1 MTGTD
6 LTNLSNLINTPSMDF
21 SQNGASYKPL
31 RNRNTDEDASDFT
44 MVMTAKISTSV
55 QEISAKQ
62 NGDNN
67 ISVTASSRTVRAEV
81 FSISSR
87 NRNTSIQNQNPNSQG
102 VSAAANKTAGNE
114 NTVSL
119 SKEDLE
125 KAGKAL
131 DDFKTGV
138 NDVLKNELGVTDED
152 IKDAMETLGLSY
164 LDLTDVNK
172 LSQLIM
178 QLLGNDFSA
187 ADLLSLQNFGDIKN
201 QINDLAQ
208 DLFDTT
214 GMTGQQL
221 MQIDDFLTKGEGSI
235 DISDM
240 TPADGSELTD
250 LDLSNQQT
258 PADGSELTNLDLS
271 KQQTP
276 ENLVTD
282 VNTAKTEE
290 AAAAEPAADP
300 LVNTVTVQTDD
311 TTDTQAVNTAEN
323 VPAAATDDVTEI
335 TAVPVDDAV
344 TDEATEVTDDT
355 TSEEIP
361 AEETAAPAEEQT
373 TDDRTND
380 LSDMSDET
388 FETVKNTGSDTT
400 IKTNPG
406 QNAQNQANSNTNS
419 NNQHNTA
426 FYANQPTQPV
436 VNEMRAETDV
446 RPASYTT
453 PVNIDTQDIMRQMAT
468 GVRTAI
474 TERISTME
482 MQLNPENMGK
492 MTVRVSSEEG
502 QVTAHINLEN
512 ENVRTAMETQMG
524 ILKQN
529 LEAQG
534 IKVNE
539 VTVTADAHE
548 FERNLEEGQEASMTD
563 TGAGSDSAFRGEEEE
578 QRRNGRIG
586 NIDMRTLDDSG
597 LSNLTED
604 ERLAAQI
611 MKEQGNT
618 ISINA

>member
-6 LTNLSNLINTPSMDF
+6 FTNLINTPSMDF
-21 SQNGASYKPL
+21 SQSSASYKPL
-31 RNRNTDEDASDFT
+31 HSKNTDEAASDFT

-62 NGDNN
+62 SGDGN

-87 NRNTSIQNQNPNSQG
+87 SQNTSIQSQTPNSQG
-102 VSAAANKTAGNE
+102 IS
-114 NTVSL
+114 NTVSKTSGNDGAPAL
-119 SKEDLE
+119 SKDDLNRIS
-125 KAGKAL
+125 KAL
-131 DDFKTGV
+131 DDFETGV
-138 NDVLKNELGVTDED
+138 NDVLKQELGVTDED
-152 IKDAMETLGLSY
+152 IKDAMETLGISY

-172 LSQLIM
+172 LSQLVM

-208 DLFDTT
+208 TLFDTT
-214 GMTGQQL
+214 GMTGRQL
-221 MQIDDFLTKGEGSI
+221 QEIDDFLTNGKGTI

-240 TPADGSELTD
+240 TPADGT
-250 LDLSNQQT
+250 
-258 PADGSELTNLDLS
+258 ELTNLDLS
-271 KQQTP
+271 NQQTP

-282 VNTAKTEE
+282 VNAAKADNTE
-290 AAAAEPAADP
+290 ANTAADT
-300 LVNTVTVQTDD
+300 LANTVTVQTSE
-311 TTDTQAVNTAEN
+311 TSDTQTAVNDQQA
-323 VPAAATDDVTEI
+323 AAATDEVTEI
-335 TAVPVDDAV
+335 TKAHVDDTAKDV
-344 TDEATEVTDDT
+344 TTTITDDT
-355 TSEEIP
+355 TAEEAP

-373 TDDRTND
+373 TDDKTND
-380 LSDMSDET
+380 LADMSDKT
-388 FETVKNTGSDTT
+388 FDSVKNTGTEAT
-400 IKTNPG
+400 AKTNPG
-406 QNAQNQANSNTNS
+406 QNAQNQPNSNTNS
-419 NNQHNTA
+419 NAQHNTA
-426 FYANQPTQPV
+426 FTANQPTQPV
-436 VNEMRAETDV
+436 VNEMRSEADV

-453 PVNIDTQDIMRQMAT
+453 PVNIDTQDIMRQMVS
-468 GVRTAI
+468 GVRTAV
-474 TERISTME
+474 TERITTME

-512 ENVRTAMETQMG
+512 ENVRTAMENQMG
-524 ILKQN
+524 ILKAN

-563 TGAGSDSAFRGEEEE
+563 TGAGNSGAFQEEEE
-578 QRRNGRIG
+578 GRRRDGHLG
-586 NIDMRTLDDSG
+586 NIDMRTLDDGG
-597 LSNLTED
+597 LANLTED

-611 MKEQGNT
+611 MREQGNT

>member
-6 LTNLSNLINTPSMDF
+6 FTNLINTPSMDF
-21 SQNGASYKPL
+21 SQSSASYKPL
-31 RNRNTDEDASDFT
+31 HSKNTDEAASDFT

-62 NGDNN
+62 SGDGN

-87 NRNTSIQNQNPNSQG
+87 SQNTSIQSQTPNSQG
-102 VSAAANKTAGNE
+102 IS
-114 NTVSL
+114 NTVSKTSGNDGAPAL
-119 SKEDLE
+119 SKDDLNRIS
-125 KAGKAL
+125 KAL
-131 DDFKTGV
+131 DDFETGV
-138 NDVLKNELGVTDED
+138 NDVLKQELGVTDED
-152 IKDAMETLGLSY
+152 IKDAMETLGISY

-172 LSQLIM
+172 LSQLVM

-208 DLFDTT
+208 TLFDTT
-214 GMTGQQL
+214 GMTGRQL
-221 MQIDDFLTKGEGSI
+221 QEIDDFLTNGKGTI

-240 TPADGSELTD
+240 TPADGT
-250 LDLSNQQT
+250 
-258 PADGSELTNLDLS
+258 ELTNLDLS
-271 KQQTP
+271 NQQTP

-282 VNTAKTEE
+282 VNAAKADNTE
-290 AAAAEPAADP
+290 ANTAADT
-300 LVNTVTVQTDD
+300 LANTVTVQTSE
-311 TTDTQAVNTAEN
+311 TSDTQTAVNDQQA
-323 VPAAATDDVTEI
+323 AAATDEVTEI
-335 TAVPVDDAV
+335 TKAHVDDTAK
-344 TDEATEVTDDT
+344 DATTTITDDT
-355 TSEEIP
+355 TAEEAP

-373 TDDRTND
+373 TDDKTND
-380 LSDMSDET
+380 LADMSDET
-388 FETVKNTGSDTT
+388 FDSVKNTGTEAT
-400 IKTNPG
+400 AKTNPG
-406 QNAQNQANSNTNS
+406 QNAQNQPNSNTNS
-419 NNQHNTA
+419 NAQHNTA
-426 FYANQPTQPV
+426 FTANQPTQPV
-436 VNEMRAETDV
+436 VNEMRSEADA

-453 PVNIDTQDIMRQMAT
+453 PVNIDTQDIMRQMVS
-468 GVRTAI
+468 GVRTAV
-474 TERISTME
+474 TERITTME

-512 ENVRTAMETQMG
+512 ENVRTAMENQMG
-524 ILKQN
+524 ILKAN

-563 TGAGSDSAFRGEEEE
+563 TGAGNSGAFQEEEE
-578 QRRNGRIG
+578 GRRRDGHLG
-586 NIDMRTLDDSG
+586 NIDMRTLDDGG
-597 LSNLTED
+597 LANLTED

-611 MKEQGNT
+611 MREQGNT

>member
-361 AEETAAPAEEQT
+361 AEETAAPAEEQK

-563 TGAGSDSAFRGEEEE
+563 TGAGNSGGFQEEEE
-578 QRRNGRIG
+578 GRRRGGHLG
-586 NIDMRTLDDSG
+586 NIDMRNLDDGS
-597 LSNLTED
+597 LANLTED

-611 MKEQGNT
+611 MREQGNT

>member
-6 LTNLSNLINTPSMDF
+6 FTNLINTPSMDF
-21 SQNGASYKPL
+21 SQSSASYKPL
-31 RNRNTDEDASDFT
+31 HSKNTDEAASDFT

-62 NGDNN
+62 SGDGN

-87 NRNTSIQNQNPNSQG
+87 SQNTSIQSQTPNSQG
-102 VSAAANKTAGNE
+102 IS
-114 NTVSL
+114 NTVSKTSGNDGAPAL
-119 SKEDLE
+119 SKDDLNRIS
-125 KAGKAL
+125 KAL
-131 DDFKTGV
+131 DDFETGV
-138 NDVLKNELGVTDED
+138 NDVLKQELGVTDED
-152 IKDAMETLGLSY
+152 IKDAMETLGISY

-172 LSQLIM
+172 LSQLVM

-208 DLFDTT
+208 TLFDTT
-214 GMTGQQL
+214 GMTGRQL
-221 MQIDDFLTKGEGSI
+221 QEIDDFLANGKGTI

-240 TPADGSELTD
+240 TPADGT
-250 LDLSNQQT
+250 
-258 PADGSELTNLDLS
+258 ELTNLDLS
-271 KQQTP
+271 NQQTP

-282 VNTAKTEE
+282 VNAAKADNTE
-290 AAAAEPAADP
+290 ANTAADT
-300 LVNTVTVQTDD
+300 LANTVTVQTSE
-311 TTDTQAVNTAEN
+311 TSDTQTAVNDQQA
-323 VPAAATDDVTEI
+323 AAATDEVTEI
-335 TAVPVDDAV
+335 TKAHVDDTVKDV
-344 TDEATEVTDDT
+344 TTTITDDT
-355 TSEEIP
+355 TAEEAP

-373 TDDRTND
+373 TDDKTND
-380 LSDMSDET
+380 LADMSDET
-388 FETVKNTGSDTT
+388 FDSVKNTGTEAT
-400 IKTNPG
+400 AKTNPG
-406 QNAQNQANSNTNS
+406 QNAQNQPNSNTNS
-419 NNQHNTA
+419 NAQHNTA
-426 FYANQPTQPV
+426 FTANQPTQPV
-436 VNEMRAETDV
+436 VNEMRSEADV

-453 PVNIDTQDIMRQMAT
+453 PVNIDTQDIMRQMVS
-468 GVRTAI
+468 GVRTAV
-474 TERISTME
+474 TERITTME

-512 ENVRTAMETQMG
+512 ENVRTAMENQMG
-524 ILKQN
+524 ILKAN

-563 TGAGSDSAFRGEEEE
+563 TGAGNSGAFQEEEE
-578 QRRNGRIG
+578 GRRRDGHLG
-586 NIDMRTLDDSG
+586 NIDMRTLDDGG
-597 LSNLTED
+597 LANLTED

-611 MKEQGNT
+611 MREQGNT

>member
-6 LTNLSNLINTPSMDF
+6 LTNLINTPSMDF
-21 SQNGASYKPL
+21 SQSSASYKPL
-31 RNRNTDEDASDFT
+31 HSKNTDEAASDFT

-62 NGDNN
+62 SGDGN

-87 NRNTSIQNQNPNSQG
+87 SQNTSIQSQTPNSQG
-102 VSAAANKTAGNE
+102 IS
-114 NTVSL
+114 NTVSKTSGNDGAPAL
-119 SKEDLE
+119 SKDDLNRIS
-125 KAGKAL
+125 KAL
-131 DDFKTGV
+131 DDFETGV
-138 NDVLKNELGVTDED
+138 NDVLKQELGVTDED
-152 IKDAMETLGLSY
+152 IKDAMETLGISY

-172 LSQLIM
+172 LSQLVM

-208 DLFDTT
+208 TLFDTT
-214 GMTGQQL
+214 GMTGRQL
-221 MQIDDFLTKGEGSI
+221 QEIDDFLTNGKGTI

-240 TPADGSELTD
+240 TPADGT
-250 LDLSNQQT
+250 
-258 PADGSELTNLDLS
+258 ELTNLDLS
-271 KQQTP
+271 NQQTP

-282 VNTAKTEE
+282 VNAAKADNTE
-290 AAAAEPAADP
+290 ANTAADT
-300 LVNTVTVQTDD
+300 LANTVTVQTSE
-311 TTDTQAVNTAEN
+311 TSDTQTAVNDQQA
-323 VPAAATDDVTEI
+323 AAATDKVTEI
-335 TAVPVDDAV
+335 TKAHVDDTAK
-344 TDEATEVTDDT
+344 DATTTITDDT
-355 TSEEIP
+355 TAEEAP

-373 TDDRTND
+373 TDDKTND
-380 LSDMSDET
+380 LADMSDET
-388 FETVKNTGSDTT
+388 FDSVKNTGTEAT
-400 IKTNPG
+400 AKTNPG
-406 QNAQNQANSNTNS
+406 QNAQNQPNSNTNS
-419 NNQHNTA
+419 NAQHNTA
-426 FYANQPTQPV
+426 FTANQPTQPV
-436 VNEMRAETDV
+436 VNEMRSEADV

-453 PVNIDTQDIMRQMAT
+453 PVNIDTQDIMRQMVS
-468 GVRTAI
+468 GVRTAV
-474 TERISTME
+474 TERITTME

-512 ENVRTAMETQMG
+512 ENVRTAMENQMG
-524 ILKQN
+524 ILKAN

-563 TGAGSDSAFRGEEEE
+563 TGAGNSGAFQEEEE
-578 QRRNGRIG
+578 GRRRGGHLG
-586 NIDMRTLDDSG
+586 NIDMRNLDDGS
-597 LSNLTED
+597 LANLTED

-611 MKEQGNT
+611 MREQGNT

>member
-6 LTNLSNLINTPSMDF
+6 FTNLINTPSMDF
-21 SQNGASYKPL
+21 SQSSASYKPL
-31 RNRNTDEDASDFT
+31 HSKNTDEAASDFT

-62 NGDNN
+62 SGDGN

-87 NRNTSIQNQNPNSQG
+87 SQNTSIQSQTPNSQG
-102 VSAAANKTAGNE
+102 IS
-114 NTVSL
+114 NTVSKTSGNDGAPAL
-119 SKEDLE
+119 SKDDLNRIS
-125 KAGKAL
+125 KAL
-131 DDFKTGV
+131 DDFETGV
-138 NDVLKNELGVTDED
+138 NDVLKQELGVTDED
-152 IKDAMETLGLSY
+152 IKDAMETLGISY

-172 LSQLIM
+172 LSQLVM

-208 DLFDTT
+208 TLFDTT
-214 GMTGQQL
+214 GMTGRQL
-221 MQIDDFLTKGEGSI
+221 QEIDDFLTNGKGTI

-240 TPADGSELTD
+240 TPADGT
-250 LDLSNQQT
+250 
-258 PADGSELTNLDLS
+258 ELTNLDLS
-271 KQQTP
+271 NQQTP

-282 VNTAKTEE
+282 VNAAKADNTE
-290 AAAAEPAADP
+290 ANTAADT
-300 LVNTVTVQTDD
+300 LANTVTVQTSE
-311 TTDTQAVNTAEN
+311 TSDTQTAVNDQQA
-323 VPAAATDDVTEI
+323 AAATDEVTEI
-335 TAVPVDDAV
+335 TKAHVDDTVKDV
-344 TDEATEVTDDT
+344 TTTITDDT
-355 TSEEIP
+355 TAEEAP

-373 TDDRTND
+373 TDDKTND
-380 LSDMSDET
+380 LADMSDET
-388 FETVKNTGSDTT
+388 FDSVKNTGTEAT
-400 IKTNPG
+400 AKTNPG
-406 QNAQNQANSNTNS
+406 QNAQNQPNSNTNS
-419 NNQHNTA
+419 NAQHNTA
-426 FYANQPTQPV
+426 FTANQPTQPV
-436 VNEMRAETDV
+436 VNEMRSEADV

-453 PVNIDTQDIMRQMAT
+453 PVNIDTQDIMRQMVS
-468 GVRTAI
+468 GVRTAV
-474 TERISTME
+474 TERITTME

-512 ENVRTAMETQMG
+512 ENVRTAMENQMG
-524 ILKQN
+524 ILKAN

-563 TGAGSDSAFRGEEEE
+563 TGAGNSGAFQEEEE
-578 QRRNGRIG
+578 GRRRGGHLG
-586 NIDMRTLDDSG
+586 NIDMRTLDDGG
-597 LSNLTED
+597 LANLTED

-611 MKEQGNT
+611 MREQGNT

>member
-6 LTNLSNLINTPSMDF
+6 FTNLINTPSMDF
-21 SQNGASYKPL
+21 SQSSASYKPL
-31 RNRNTDEDASDFT
+31 HSKNTDEAASDFT

-62 NGDNN
+62 SGDGN

-87 NRNTSIQNQNPNSQG
+87 SQNTSIQSQTPNSQG
-102 VSAAANKTAGNE
+102 IS
-114 NTVSL
+114 NTVSKTSGNDGAPAL
-119 SKEDLE
+119 SKDDLNRIS
-125 KAGKAL
+125 KAL
-131 DDFKTGV
+131 DDFETGV
-138 NDVLKNELGVTDED
+138 NDVLKQELGVTDED
-152 IKDAMETLGLSY
+152 IKDAMETLGISY

-172 LSQLIM
+172 LSQLVM

-208 DLFDTT
+208 TLFDTT
-214 GMTGQQL
+214 GMTGRQL
-221 MQIDDFLTKGEGSI
+221 QEIDDFLTNGKGTI

-240 TPADGSELTD
+240 TPADGT
-250 LDLSNQQT
+250 
-258 PADGSELTNLDLS
+258 ELTNLDLS
-271 KQQTP
+271 NQQTP

-282 VNTAKTEE
+282 VNAAKADNTE
-290 AAAAEPAADP
+290 ANTAADT
-300 LVNTVTVQTDD
+300 LANTVTVQTSE
-311 TTDTQAVNTAEN
+311 TSDTQTAVNDQQA
-323 VPAAATDDVTEI
+323 AAATDKVTEI
-335 TAVPVDDAV
+335 TKAHVDDTVKDV
-344 TDEATEVTDDT
+344 TTTITDDT
-355 TSEEIP
+355 TAEEAP

-373 TDDRTND
+373 TDDKTND
-380 LSDMSDET
+380 LADMSDET
-388 FETVKNTGSDTT
+388 FDSVKNTGTEAT
-400 IKTNPG
+400 AKTNPG
-406 QNAQNQANSNTNS
+406 QNAQNQPNSNTNS
-419 NNQHNTA
+419 NAQHNTA
-426 FYANQPTQPV
+426 FTANQPTQPV
-436 VNEMRAETDV
+436 VNEMRSEADV

-453 PVNIDTQDIMRQMAT
+453 PVNIDTQDIMRQMVS
-468 GVRTAI
+468 GVRTAV
-474 TERISTME
+474 TERITTME

-512 ENVRTAMETQMG
+512 ENVRTAMENQMG
-524 ILKQN
+524 ILKAN

-563 TGAGSDSAFRGEEEE
+563 TGAGNSGAFQEEEE
-578 QRRNGRIG
+578 GRRRGGHLG
-586 NIDMRTLDDSG
+586 NIDMRTLDDGG
-597 LSNLTED
+597 LANLTED

-611 MKEQGNT
+611 MREQGNT

>member
-6 LTNLSNLINTPSMDF
+6 FTNLINTPSMDF
-21 SQNGASYKPL
+21 SQSSASYKPL
-31 RNRNTDEDASDFT
+31 HSKNTDEAASDFT

-62 NGDNN
+62 SGDGN

-87 NRNTSIQNQNPNSQG
+87 SQNTSIQSQTPNSQG
-102 VSAAANKTAGNE
+102 IS
-114 NTVSL
+114 NTVSKTSGNDGAPAL
-119 SKEDLE
+119 SKDDLNRIS
-125 KAGKAL
+125 KAL
-131 DDFKTGV
+131 DDFETGV
-138 NDVLKNELGVTDED
+138 NDVLKQELGVTDED
-152 IKDAMETLGLSY
+152 IKDAMETLGISY

-172 LSQLIM
+172 LSQLVM

-208 DLFDTT
+208 TLFDTT
-214 GMTGQQL
+214 GMTGRQL
-221 MQIDDFLTKGEGSI
+221 QEIDDFLTNGKGTI

-240 TPADGSELTD
+240 TPADGT
-250 LDLSNQQT
+250 
-258 PADGSELTNLDLS
+258 ELTNLDLS
-271 KQQTP
+271 NQQTP

-282 VNTAKTEE
+282 VNAAKADNTE
-290 AAAAEPAADP
+290 ANTAADT
-300 LVNTVTVQTDD
+300 LANTVTVQTSE
-311 TTDTQAVNTAEN
+311 TSDTQTAVNDQQA
-323 VPAAATDDVTEI
+323 AAATDEVTEI
-335 TAVPVDDAV
+335 TKAHVDDTVKDV
-344 TDEATEVTDDT
+344 TTTITDDT
-355 TSEEIP
+355 TAEEAP

-373 TDDRTND
+373 TDDKTND
-380 LSDMSDET
+380 LADMSDET
-388 FETVKNTGSDTT
+388 FDSVKNTGTEAT
-400 IKTNPG
+400 AKTNPG
-406 QNAQNQANSNTNS
+406 QNAQNQPNSNTNS
-419 NNQHNTA
+419 NAQHNTA
-426 FYANQPTQPV
+426 FTANQPTQPV
-436 VNEMRAETDV
+436 VNEMRSEADV

-453 PVNIDTQDIMRQMAT
+453 PVNIDTQDIMRQMVS
-468 GVRTAI
+468 GVRTAV
-474 TERISTME
+474 TERITTME

-512 ENVRTAMETQMG
+512 ENVRTAMENQMG
-524 ILKQN
+524 ILKAN

-563 TGAGSDSAFRGEEEE
+563 TGAGNSGAFQEEEE
-578 QRRNGRIG
+578 GRRRGGHLG
-586 NIDMRTLDDSG
+586 NIDMRNLDDGS
-597 LSNLTED
+597 LANLTED

-611 MKEQGNT
+611 MREQGNT

>member
-1 MTGTD
+1 
-6 LTNLSNLINTPSMDF
+6 MDF
-21 SQNGASYKPL
+21 SQSSASYKPL
-31 RNRNTDEDASDFT
+31 HSKNTDEAASDFT

-62 NGDNN
+62 SGDGN

-87 NRNTSIQNQNPNSQG
+87 SQNTSIQSQTPNSQG
-102 VSAAANKTAGNE
+102 IS
-114 NTVSL
+114 NTVSKTSGNDGAPAL
-119 SKEDLE
+119 SKDDLNRIS
-125 KAGKAL
+125 KAL
-131 DDFKTGV
+131 DDFETGV
-138 NDVLKNELGVTDED
+138 NDVLKQELGVTDED
-152 IKDAMETLGLSY
+152 IKDAMETLGISY

-172 LSQLIM
+172 LSQLVM

-208 DLFDTT
+208 TLFDTT
-214 GMTGQQL
+214 GMTGRQL
-221 MQIDDFLTKGEGSI
+221 QEIDDFLTNGKGTI

-240 TPADGSELTD
+240 TPADGT
-250 LDLSNQQT
+250 
-258 PADGSELTNLDLS
+258 ELTNLDLS
-271 KQQTP
+271 NQQTP

-282 VNTAKTEE
+282 VNAAKADNTE
-290 AAAAEPAADP
+290 ANTAADT
-300 LVNTVTVQTDD
+300 LANTVTVQTSE
-311 TTDTQAVNTAEN
+311 TSDTQTAVNDQQA
-323 VPAAATDDVTEI
+323 AAATDEVTEI
-335 TAVPVDDAV
+335 TKAHVDDTAKDV
-344 TDEATEVTDDT
+344 TTTITDDT
-355 TSEEIP
+355 TAEEAP

-373 TDDRTND
+373 TDDKTND
-380 LSDMSDET
+380 LADMSDET
-388 FETVKNTGSDTT
+388 FDSVKNTGTEAT
-400 IKTNPG
+400 AKTNPG
-406 QNAQNQANSNTNS
+406 QNAQNQPNSNTNS
-419 NNQHNTA
+419 NAQHNTA
-426 FYANQPTQPV
+426 FTANQPTQPV
-436 VNEMRAETDV
+436 VNEMRSEADV

-453 PVNIDTQDIMRQMAT
+453 PVNIDTQDIMRQMVS
-468 GVRTAI
+468 GVRTAV
-474 TERISTME
+474 TERITTME

-512 ENVRTAMETQMG
+512 ENVRTAMENQMG
-524 ILKQN
+524 ILKAN

-563 TGAGSDSAFRGEEEE
+563 TGAGNSGAFQEEEE
-578 QRRNGRIG
+578 GRRRGGHLG
-586 NIDMRTLDDSG
+586 NIDMRTLDDGG
-597 LSNLTED
+597 LANLTED

-611 MKEQGNT
+611 MREQGNT

>member
-6 LTNLSNLINTPSMDF
+6 FTNLINTPSMDF
-21 SQNGASYKPL
+21 SQSSASYKPL
-31 RNRNTDEDASDFT
+31 HSKNTDEAASDFT

-62 NGDNN
+62 SGDGN

-87 NRNTSIQNQNPNSQG
+87 SQNTSIQSQTPNSQG
-102 VSAAANKTAGNE
+102 IS
-114 NTVSL
+114 NTVSKTSGNDGAPAL
-119 SKEDLE
+119 SKDDLNRIS
-125 KAGKAL
+125 KAL
-131 DDFKTGV
+131 DDFETGV
-138 NDVLKNELGVTDED
+138 NDVLKQELGVTDED
-152 IKDAMETLGLSY
+152 IKDAMETLGISY

-172 LSQLIM
+172 LSQLVM

-208 DLFDTT
+208 TLFDTT
-214 GMTGQQL
+214 GMTGRQL
-221 MQIDDFLTKGEGSI
+221 QEIDDFLTNGKGTI

-240 TPADGSELTD
+240 TPADGT
-250 LDLSNQQT
+250 
-258 PADGSELTNLDLS
+258 ELTNLDLS
-271 KQQTP
+271 NQQTP

-282 VNTAKTEE
+282 VNAAKADNTE
-290 AAAAEPAADP
+290 ANTAADT
-300 LVNTVTVQTDD
+300 LANTVTVQTSE
-311 TTDTQAVNTAEN
+311 TSDTQTAVNDQQA
-323 VPAAATDDVTEI
+323 AAATDEVTEI
-335 TAVPVDDAV
+335 TKAHVDDTAK
-344 TDEATEVTDDT
+344 DATTTITDDT
-355 TSEEIP
+355 TAEEAP

-373 TDDRTND
+373 TDDKTND
-380 LSDMSDET
+380 LADMSDET
-388 FETVKNTGSDTT
+388 FDSVKNTGTEAT
-400 IKTNPG
+400 AKTNPG
-406 QNAQNQANSNTNS
+406 QNAQNQPNSNTNS
-419 NNQHNTA
+419 NAQHNTA
-426 FYANQPTQPV
+426 FTANQPTQPV
-436 VNEMRAETDV
+436 VNEMRSEADA

-453 PVNIDTQDIMRQMAT
+453 PVNIDTQDIMRQMVS
-468 GVRTAI
+468 GVRTAV
-474 TERISTME
+474 TERITTME

-512 ENVRTAMETQMG
+512 ENVRTAMENQMG
-524 ILKQN
+524 ILKAN

-563 TGAGSDSAFRGEEEE
+563 TGAGNSGAFQEEEE
-578 QRRNGRIG
+578 GRRRGGHLG
-586 NIDMRTLDDSG
+586 NIDMRTLDDGG
-597 LSNLTED
+597 LANLTED

-611 MKEQGNT
+611 MREQGNT

>member
-240 TPADGSELTD
+240 TPADG
-250 LDLSNQQT
+250 
-258 PADGSELTNLDLS
+258 
-271 KQQTP
+271 
-276 ENLVTD
+276 
-282 VNTAKTEE
+282 
-290 AAAAEPAADP
+290 
-300 LVNTVTVQTDD
+300 
-311 TTDTQAVNTAEN
+311 
-323 VPAAATDDVTEI
+323 
-335 TAVPVDDAV
+335 
-344 TDEATEVTDDT
+344 
-355 TSEEIP
+355 
-361 AEETAAPAEEQT
+361 AAPAEEQK

-563 TGAGSDSAFRGEEEE
+563 TGSGAQRQYLFPEKKKGSSSEWM
-578 QRRNGRIG
+578 GRHLIT
-586 NIDMRTLDDSG
+586 RQF
-597 LSNLTED
+597 
-604 ERLAAQI
+604 A
-611 MKEQGNT
+611 
-618 ISINA
+618 

>member
-6 LTNLSNLINTPSMDF
+6 FTNLINTPSMDF
-21 SQNGASYKPL
+21 SQSSASYKPL
-31 RNRNTDEDASDFT
+31 HSKNTDEAASDFT

-62 NGDNN
+62 SGDGN

-87 NRNTSIQNQNPNSQG
+87 SQNTSIQSQTPNSQG
-102 VSAAANKTAGNE
+102 IS
-114 NTVSL
+114 NTVSKTSGNDGAPAL
-119 SKEDLE
+119 SKDDLNRIS
-125 KAGKAL
+125 KAL
-131 DDFKTGV
+131 DDFETGV
-138 NDVLKNELGVTDED
+138 NDVLKQELGVTDED
-152 IKDAMETLGLSY
+152 IKDAMETLGISY

-208 DLFDTT
+208 TLFDTT
-214 GMTGQQL
+214 GMTGRQL
-221 MQIDDFLTKGEGSI
+221 QEIDDFLTNGKGTI

-240 TPADGSELTD
+240 TPADGT
-250 LDLSNQQT
+250 
-258 PADGSELTNLDLS
+258 ELTNLDLS
-271 KQQTP
+271 NQQTP

-282 VNTAKTEE
+282 VNAAKADNTE
-290 AAAAEPAADP
+290 ANTAADT
-300 LVNTVTVQTDD
+300 LANTVTVQTSE
-311 TTDTQAVNTAEN
+311 TSDTQTAVNDQQA
-323 VPAAATDDVTEI
+323 AAATDEVTEI
-335 TAVPVDDAV
+335 TKAHVDDTAKDV
-344 TDEATEVTDDT
+344 TTTITDDT
-355 TSEEIP
+355 TAEEAP

-373 TDDRTND
+373 TDDKTND
-380 LSDMSDET
+380 LADMSDET
-388 FETVKNTGSDTT
+388 FDSVKNTGTEAT
-400 IKTNPG
+400 AKTNPG
-406 QNAQNQANSNTNS
+406 QNAQNQPNSNTNS
-419 NNQHNTA
+419 NAQHNTA
-426 FYANQPTQPV
+426 FTANQPTQPV
-436 VNEMRAETDV
+436 VNEMRSEADA

-453 PVNIDTQDIMRQMAT
+453 PVNIDTQDIMRQMVS
-468 GVRTAI
+468 GVRTAV
-474 TERISTME
+474 TERITTME

-512 ENVRTAMETQMG
+512 ENVRTAMENQMG
-524 ILKQN
+524 ILKAN

-563 TGAGSDSAFRGEEEE
+563 TGAGNSGGFQEEEE
-578 QRRNGRIG
+578 GRRRGGHLG

-611 MKEQGNT
+611 MREQGNT

>member
-6 LTNLSNLINTPSMDF
+6 FTNLINTPSMDF
-21 SQNGASYKPL
+21 SQSSASYKPL
-31 RNRNTDEDASDFT
+31 HSKNTDEAASDFT

-62 NGDNN
+62 SGDGN

-87 NRNTSIQNQNPNSQG
+87 SQNTSIQSQTPNSQG
-102 VSAAANKTAGNE
+102 IS
-114 NTVSL
+114 NTVSKTSGNDGAPAL
-119 SKEDLE
+119 SKDDLNRIS
-125 KAGKAL
+125 KAL
-131 DDFKTGV
+131 DDFETGV
-138 NDVLKNELGVTDED
+138 NDVLKQELGVTDED
-152 IKDAMETLGLSY
+152 IKDAMETLGISY

-172 LSQLIM
+172 LSQLVM

-208 DLFDTT
+208 TLFDTT
-214 GMTGQQL
+214 GMTGRQL
-221 MQIDDFLTKGEGSI
+221 QEIDDFLTNWKGTI

-240 TPADGSELTD
+240 TPADGT
-250 LDLSNQQT
+250 
-258 PADGSELTNLDLS
+258 ELTNLDLS
-271 KQQTP
+271 NQQTP

-282 VNTAKTEE
+282 VNAAKADNTE
-290 AAAAEPAADP
+290 ANTAADT
-300 LVNTVTVQTDD
+300 LANTVTVQTSE
-311 TTDTQAVNTAEN
+311 TSDTQTAVNDQQA
-323 VPAAATDDVTEI
+323 AAATDKVTEI
-335 TAVPVDDAV
+335 TKAHVDDTAKDV
-344 TDEATEVTDDT
+344 TTTITDDT
-355 TSEEIP
+355 TAEEAP

-373 TDDRTND
+373 TDDKTND
-380 LSDMSDET
+380 LADMSDKT
-388 FETVKNTGSDTT
+388 FDSVKNTGTEAT
-400 IKTNPG
+400 AKTNPG
-406 QNAQNQANSNTNS
+406 QNAQNQPNSNTNS
-419 NNQHNTA
+419 NAQHNTA
-426 FYANQPTQPV
+426 FTANQPTQPV
-436 VNEMRAETDV
+436 VNEMRSEADV

-453 PVNIDTQDIMRQMAT
+453 PVNIDTQDIMRQMVS
-468 GVRTAI
+468 GVRTAV
-474 TERISTME
+474 TERITTME

-512 ENVRTAMETQMG
+512 ENVRTAMENQMG
-524 ILKQN
+524 ILKAN

-563 TGAGSDSAFRGEEEE
+563 TGAGNSGAFQEEEE
-578 QRRNGRIG
+578 GRRRDGHLG
-586 NIDMRTLDDSG
+586 NIDMRTLDDGG
-597 LSNLTED
+597 LANLTED

-611 MKEQGNT
+611 MREQGNT

>member
-6 LTNLSNLINTPSMDF
+6 FTNLINTPSMDF
-21 SQNGASYKPL
+21 SQSSASYKPL
-31 RNRNTDEDASDFT
+31 HSKNTDEAASDFT

-62 NGDNN
+62 SGDGN

-87 NRNTSIQNQNPNSQG
+87 SQNTSIQSQTPNSQG
-102 VSAAANKTAGNE
+102 IS
-114 NTVSL
+114 NTVSKTSGNDGAPAL
-119 SKEDLE
+119 SKDDLNRIS
-125 KAGKAL
+125 KAL
-131 DDFKTGV
+131 DDFETGV
-138 NDVLKNELGVTDED
+138 NDVLKQELGVTDED
-152 IKDAMETLGLSY
+152 IKDAMETLGISY

-172 LSQLIM
+172 LSQLVM

-208 DLFDTT
+208 TLFDTT
-214 GMTGQQL
+214 GMTGRQL
-221 MQIDDFLTKGEGSI
+221 QEIDDFLTNGKGTI

-240 TPADGSELTD
+240 TPADGT
-250 LDLSNQQT
+250 
-258 PADGSELTNLDLS
+258 ELTNLDLS
-271 KQQTP
+271 NQQTP

-282 VNTAKTEE
+282 VNAAKADNTE
-290 AAAAEPAADP
+290 ANTAADT
-300 LVNTVTVQTDD
+300 LANTVTVQTSE
-311 TTDTQAVNTAEN
+311 TSDTQTAVNDQQA
-323 VPAAATDDVTEI
+323 AAATDEVTEI
-335 TAVPVDDAV
+335 TKAHVDDTAK
-344 TDEATEVTDDT
+344 DATTTITDDT
-355 TSEEIP
+355 TAEEAP

-373 TDDRTND
+373 TDDKTND
-380 LSDMSDET
+380 LADMSDET
-388 FETVKNTGSDTT
+388 FDSVKNTGTEAT
-400 IKTNPG
+400 AKTNPG
-406 QNAQNQANSNTNS
+406 QNAQNQPNSNTNS
-419 NNQHNTA
+419 NAQHNTA
-426 FYANQPTQPV
+426 FTANQPTQPV
-436 VNEMRAETDV
+436 VNEMRSEADA

-453 PVNIDTQDIMRQMAT
+453 PVNIDTQDIMRQMVS
-468 GVRTAI
+468 GVRTAV
-474 TERISTME
+474 TERITTME

-512 ENVRTAMETQMG
+512 ENVRTAMENQMG
-524 ILKQN
+524 ILKAN

-563 TGAGSDSAFRGEEEE
+563 TGAGNSGGFQEEEE
-578 QRRNGRIG
+578 GRRRGGHLG
-586 NIDMRTLDDSG
+586 NIDMRNLDDGS
-597 LSNLTED
+597 LANLTED

-611 MKEQGNT
+611 MREQGNT

>member
-6 LTNLSNLINTPSMDF
+6 FTNLINTPSMDF
-21 SQNGASYKPL
+21 SQSSASYKPL
-31 RNRNTDEDASDFT
+31 HSKNTDEAASDFT

-62 NGDNN
+62 SGDGN

-87 NRNTSIQNQNPNSQG
+87 SQNTSIQSQTPNSQG
-102 VSAAANKTAGNE
+102 IS
-114 NTVSL
+114 NTVSKTSGNDGAPAL
-119 SKEDLE
+119 SKDDLNRIS
-125 KAGKAL
+125 KAL
-131 DDFKTGV
+131 DDFETGV
-138 NDVLKNELGVTDED
+138 NDVLKQELGVTDED
-152 IKDAMETLGLSY
+152 IKDAMETLGISY

-172 LSQLIM
+172 LSQLVM

-208 DLFDTT
+208 TLFDTT
-214 GMTGQQL
+214 GMTGRQL
-221 MQIDDFLTKGEGSI
+221 QEIDDFLTNGKGTI

-240 TPADGSELTD
+240 TPADGT
-250 LDLSNQQT
+250 
-258 PADGSELTNLDLS
+258 ELTNLDLS
-271 KQQTP
+271 NQQTP

-282 VNTAKTEE
+282 VNAAKADNTE
-290 AAAAEPAADP
+290 ANTAADT
-300 LVNTVTVQTDD
+300 LANTVTVQTSE
-311 TTDTQAVNTAEN
+311 TSDTQTAVNDQQA
-323 VPAAATDDVTEI
+323 AAATDKVTEI
-335 TAVPVDDAV
+335 TKAHVDDTAK
-344 TDEATEVTDDT
+344 DATTTITDDT
-355 TSEEIP
+355 TAEEAP

-373 TDDRTND
+373 TDDKTND
-380 LSDMSDET
+380 LADMSDET
-388 FETVKNTGSDTT
+388 FDSVKNTGTEAT
-400 IKTNPG
+400 AKTNPG
-406 QNAQNQANSNTNS
+406 QNAQNQPNSNTNS
-419 NNQHNTA
+419 NAQHNTA
-426 FYANQPTQPV
+426 FTANQPTQPV
-436 VNEMRAETDV
+436 VNEMRSEADV

-453 PVNIDTQDIMRQMAT
+453 PVNIDTQDIMRQMVS
-468 GVRTAI
+468 GVRTAV
-474 TERISTME
+474 TERITTME

-512 ENVRTAMETQMG
+512 ENVRTAMENQMG
-524 ILKQN
+524 ILKAN

-563 TGAGSDSAFRGEEEE
+563 TGAGNSGAFQEEEE
-578 QRRNGRIG
+578 GRRRGGHLG
-586 NIDMRTLDDSG
+586 NIDMRNLDDGS
-597 LSNLTED
+597 LANLTED

-611 MKEQGNT
+611 MREQGNT

>member
-6 LTNLSNLINTPSMDF
+6 FTNLINTPSMDF
-21 SQNGASYKPL
+21 SQSSASYKPL
-31 RNRNTDEDASDFT
+31 HSKNTDEAASDFT

-62 NGDNN
+62 SGDGN

-87 NRNTSIQNQNPNSQG
+87 SQNTSIQSQTPNSQG
-102 VSAAANKTAGNE
+102 IS
-114 NTVSL
+114 NTVSKTSGNDGAPAL
-119 SKEDLE
+119 SKDDLNRIS
-125 KAGKAL
+125 KAL
-131 DDFKTGV
+131 DDFETGV
-138 NDVLKNELGVTDED
+138 NDVLKQELGVTDED
-152 IKDAMETLGLSY
+152 IKDAMETLGISY

-172 LSQLIM
+172 LSQLVM

-208 DLFDTT
+208 TLFDTT
-214 GMTGQQL
+214 GMTGRQL
-221 MQIDDFLTKGEGSI
+221 QEIDDFLTNGKGTI

-240 TPADGSELTD
+240 TPADGT
-250 LDLSNQQT
+250 
-258 PADGSELTNLDLS
+258 ELTNLDLS
-271 KQQTP
+271 NQQTP

-282 VNTAKTEE
+282 VNAAKADNTE
-290 AAAAEPAADP
+290 ANTAADT
-300 LVNTVTVQTDD
+300 LANTVTVQTSE
-311 TTDTQAVNTAEN
+311 TSDTQTAVNDQQA
-323 VPAAATDDVTEI
+323 AAATDKVTEI
-335 TAVPVDDAV
+335 TKAHVDDTAKDV
-344 TDEATEVTDDT
+344 TTTITDDT
-355 TSEEIP
+355 TAEEAP

-373 TDDRTND
+373 TDDKTND
-380 LSDMSDET
+380 LADMSDET
-388 FETVKNTGSDTT
+388 FDSVKNTGTEAT
-400 IKTNPG
+400 AKTNPG
-406 QNAQNQANSNTNS
+406 QNAQNQPNSNTNS
-419 NNQHNTA
+419 NAQHNTA
-426 FYANQPTQPV
+426 FTANQPTQPV
-436 VNEMRAETDV
+436 VNEMRSEADV

-453 PVNIDTQDIMRQMAT
+453 PVNIDTQDIMRQMVS
-468 GVRTAI
+468 GVRTAV
-474 TERISTME
+474 TERITTME

-512 ENVRTAMETQMG
+512 ENVRTAMENQMG
-524 ILKQN
+524 ILKAN

-563 TGAGSDSAFRGEEEE
+563 TGAGNSGAFQEEEE
-578 QRRNGRIG
+578 GRRRGGHLG
-586 NIDMRTLDDSG
+586 NIDMRTLDDGG
-597 LSNLTED
+597 LANLTED

-611 MKEQGNT
+611 MREQGNT

>member
-6 LTNLSNLINTPSMDF
+6 LTNLINTPSMDF
-21 SQNGASYKPL
+21 SQSSASYKPL
-31 RNRNTDEDASDFT
+31 HSKNTDEAASDFT

-62 NGDNN
+62 SGDGN

-87 NRNTSIQNQNPNSQG
+87 SQNTSIQSQTPNSQG
-102 VSAAANKTAGNE
+102 IS
-114 NTVSL
+114 NTVSKTSGNDGAPAL
-119 SKEDLE
+119 SKDDLNRIS
-125 KAGKAL
+125 KAL
-131 DDFKTGV
+131 DDFETGV
-138 NDVLKNELGVTDED
+138 NDVLKQELGVTDED
-152 IKDAMETLGLSY
+152 IKDAMETLGISY

-172 LSQLIM
+172 LSQLVM

-208 DLFDTT
+208 TLFDTT
-214 GMTGQQL
+214 GMTGRQL
-221 MQIDDFLTKGEGSI
+221 QEIDDFLANGKGTI

-240 TPADGSELTD
+240 TPADGT
-250 LDLSNQQT
+250 
-258 PADGSELTNLDLS
+258 ELTNLDLS
-271 KQQTP
+271 NQQTP

-282 VNTAKTEE
+282 VNAAKADNTE
-290 AAAAEPAADP
+290 ANTAADT
-300 LVNTVTVQTDD
+300 LANTVTVQTSE
-311 TTDTQAVNTAEN
+311 TSDTQTAVNDQQA
-323 VPAAATDDVTEI
+323 AAATDKVTEI
-335 TAVPVDDAV
+335 TKAHVDDTAK
-344 TDEATEVTDDT
+344 DATTTITDDT
-355 TSEEIP
+355 TAEEAP

-373 TDDRTND
+373 TDDKTND
-380 LSDMSDET
+380 LADMSDET
-388 FETVKNTGSDTT
+388 FDSVKNTGTEAT
-400 IKTNPG
+400 AKTNPG
-406 QNAQNQANSNTNS
+406 QNAQNQPNSNTNS
-419 NNQHNTA
+419 NAQHNTA
-426 FYANQPTQPV
+426 FTANQPTQPV
-436 VNEMRAETDV
+436 VNEMRSEADA

-453 PVNIDTQDIMRQMAT
+453 PVNIDTQDIMRQMVS
-468 GVRTAI
+468 GVRTAV
-474 TERISTME
+474 TERITTME

-512 ENVRTAMETQMG
+512 ENVRTAMENQMG
-524 ILKQN
+524 ILKAN

-563 TGAGSDSAFRGEEEE
+563 TGAGNSGAFQEEEE
-578 QRRNGRIG
+578 GRRRGGHLG
-586 NIDMRTLDDSG
+586 NIDMRNLDDGS
-597 LSNLTED
+597 LANLTED

-611 MKEQGNT
+611 MREQGNT

>member
-6 LTNLSNLINTPSMDF
+6 FTNLINTPSMDF
-21 SQNGASYKPL
+21 SQSSASYKPL
-31 RNRNTDEDASDFT
+31 HSKNTDEAASDFT

-62 NGDNN
+62 SGDGN

-87 NRNTSIQNQNPNSQG
+87 SQNTSIQSQTPNSQG
-102 VSAAANKTAGNE
+102 IS
-114 NTVSL
+114 NTVSKTSGNDGAPAL
-119 SKEDLE
+119 SKDDLNRIS
-125 KAGKAL
+125 KAL
-131 DDFKTGV
+131 DDFETGV
-138 NDVLKNELGVTDED
+138 NDVLKQELGVTDED
-152 IKDAMETLGLSY
+152 IKDAMETLGISY

-172 LSQLIM
+172 LSQLVM

-208 DLFDTT
+208 TLFDTT
-214 GMTGQQL
+214 GMTGRQL
-221 MQIDDFLTKGEGSI
+221 QEIDDFLANGKGTI

-240 TPADGSELTD
+240 TPADGT
-250 LDLSNQQT
+250 
-258 PADGSELTNLDLS
+258 ELTNLDLS
-271 KQQTP
+271 NQQTP

-282 VNTAKTEE
+282 VNAAKADNTE
-290 AAAAEPAADP
+290 ANTAADT
-300 LVNTVTVQTDD
+300 LANTVTVQTSE
-311 TTDTQAVNTAEN
+311 TSDTQTAVNDQQA
-323 VPAAATDDVTEI
+323 AAATDEVTEI
-335 TAVPVDDAV
+335 TKAHVDDTVKDV
-344 TDEATEVTDDT
+344 TTTITDDT
-355 TSEEIP
+355 TAEEAP

-373 TDDRTND
+373 TDDKTND
-380 LSDMSDET
+380 LADMSDET
-388 FETVKNTGSDTT
+388 FDSVKNTGTEAT
-400 IKTNPG
+400 AKTNPG
-406 QNAQNQANSNTNS
+406 QNAQNQPNSNTNS
-419 NNQHNTA
+419 NAQHNTA
-426 FYANQPTQPV
+426 FTANQPTQPV
-436 VNEMRAETDV
+436 VNEMRSEADV

-453 PVNIDTQDIMRQMAT
+453 PVNIDTQDIMRQMVS
-468 GVRTAI
+468 GVRTAA
-474 TERISTME
+474 TERITTME

-512 ENVRTAMETQMG
+512 ENVRTAMENQMG
-524 ILKQN
+524 ILKAN

-563 TGAGSDSAFRGEEEE
+563 TGAGNSGAFQEEEE
-578 QRRNGRIG
+578 GRRRGGHLG
-586 NIDMRTLDDSG
+586 NIDMRTLDDGG
-597 LSNLTED
+597 LANLTED

-611 MKEQGNT
+611 MREQGNT